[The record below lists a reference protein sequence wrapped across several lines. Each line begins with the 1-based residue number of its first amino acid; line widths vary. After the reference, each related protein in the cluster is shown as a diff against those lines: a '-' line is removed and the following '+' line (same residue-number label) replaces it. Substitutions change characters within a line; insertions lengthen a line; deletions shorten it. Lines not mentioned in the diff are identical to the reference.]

1 MKSAE
6 YLIGVE
12 ARVVGKSIR
21 ILSDIRYM
29 SDFDTVSKLCIRLDS
44 QPQSGETVIRIGSSI
59 LIN

>member
-29 SDFDTVSKLCIRLDS
+29 SDFDTVSKFCIRLDS